1 MRGRDASG
9 VLLSMGDVCMASM
22 NEKDY
27 YAILEVDEK
36 ATTDEIRRAFQK
48 KARKLHPDVNKEPD
62 AEERFKEVS
71 EAYAV
76 LSDADK
82 RQRYDAMRS
91 GSPFVGG
98 AYPGGTNVG
107 GYGSSGFDGFPFGG
121 TWSRRQ
127 TRSRSYNPRVGSDI
141 SFEVELDA
149 KTASA
154 GVRRGVT
161 YQRYATC
168 ESCHGSGSVEH
179 AHATTCPTCGGAGRM
194 RIDLGG
200 MGIFGLGF
208 MEVTCPECE
217 GSGKVV
223 ADPCASCGGTGR
235 VLSASEV
242 VIDIPEGSHDGD
254 EVRVAGMGN
263 AGTNGR
269 GAGDF
274 VCVVNVEEERLTN
287 GQASALRMTGLG
299 IPCILVGFIAS
310 RSLSLLSVLGFVMVG
325 MGLAMLVR
333 AGGRANRYWLRS
345 AGSALLNGVLTG
357 VVVGLLVYMSEA
369 LIVNPLFYMLIFMIV
384 VSMMSRRT
392 Y

>member
-1 MRGRDASG
+1 
-9 VLLSMGDVCMASM
+9 MASM

-48 KARKLHPDVNKEPD
+48 KARQLHPDVNKEPD

-76 LSDADK
+76 LSDASK

-107 GYGSSGFDGFPFGG
+107 GYGASGFDGFPFGG
-121 TWSRRQ
+121 TWTRRQ

-149 KTASA
+149 QTAQE
-154 GVRRGVT
+154 GTRRGVT

-168 ESCHGSGSVEH
+168 DVCHGSGSVEH

-223 ADPCASCGGTGR
+223 ADPCGNCGGSGR

-242 VIDIPEGSHDGD
+242 IIDVPEDSHDGQ
-254 EVRVAGMGN
+254 EIRVAGMGN

-269 GAGDF
+269 EAGDF
-274 VCVVNVEEERLTN
+274 VCVLNIAEERLTSE
-287 GQASALRMTGLG
+287 QASALRLVGLG
-299 IPCILVGFIAS
+299 IPCILAGFIAT
-310 RSLSLLSVLGFVMVG
+310 RSLSILTIFGFVLCGV
-325 MGLAMLVR
+325 GLAMLVR
-333 AGGRANRYWLRS
+333 AGASTNRYWLR
-345 AGSALLNGVLTG
+345 AALTTFASGAVSG
-357 VVVGLLVYMSEA
+357 IAVGLLVA
-369 LIVNPLFYMLIFMIV
+369 LSGALLTSPLLYLLVFMIV
-384 VSMMSRRT
+384 VSMMSRRM